1 MVAGPDHLV
10 RQDNSSGRGE
20 VRGEVRLTHTVPA
33 STVERITGQ
42 NRRM

>member
-10 RQDNSSGRGE
+10 RQDSDSGRGE
-20 VRGEVRLTHTVPA
+20 VRLAHTVPA